1 MTYILVIYSKNQKVR
16 RRLVKCEHESH
27 YSSHKN
33 IHPGENFLEIPVEI
47 YDGFK
52 SPNEL
57 DDYIASQIGQKQS
70 DRCAVLCHKEGVCLH
85 IINADPEIDFHPDG
99 KIIAHEKIALGEKP

>member
-1 MTYILVIYSKNQKVR
+1 MTNILVIYSKKQKVR
-16 RRLVKCEHESH
+16 RRLIKCDQLDH
-27 YSSHKN
+27 HKN
-33 IHPGENFLEIPVEI
+33 IHPGEGWLEIPIEV

-57 DDYIASQIGQKQS
+57 DDYIALQIGQKQS
-70 DRCAVLCHKEGVCLH
+70 DRCAIVCHKEGVCLH
-85 IINADPEIDFHPDG
+85 IIHADPEIDFHPDG